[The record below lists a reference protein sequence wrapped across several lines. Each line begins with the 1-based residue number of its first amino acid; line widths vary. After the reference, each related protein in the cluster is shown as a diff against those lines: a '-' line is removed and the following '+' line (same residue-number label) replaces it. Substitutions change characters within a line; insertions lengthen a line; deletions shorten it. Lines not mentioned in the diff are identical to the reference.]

1 MKDLKNKYELIGNNI
16 DDVLDAVSVLKFHYG
31 KDYINIEDES
41 GHKSGDNISVYV
53 SFSPEIR
60 LRSNI
65 SNIVREMNYILEE
78 EMKKVK
84 LYKFN

>member
-16 DDVLDAVSVLKFHYG
+16 DDVLDAVSVLKFHYC

-41 GHKSGDNISVYV
+41 GYKSGDNISVYV

-65 SNIVREMNYILEE
+65 SNIVREMNYIIEE

-84 LYKFN
+84 LYKI